1 MERGERYQNFKLFME
16 KLDLLNAI
24 EISEKITSKAVFGI
38 TEVADLSPVEFETQF
53 LGAVL
58 PRTSKRQLLAKFAD
72 VPVYQG
78 TATSVDWTATL
89 TTPIKDQGGCGS
101 CW

>member
-1 MERGERYQNFKLFME
+1 MQQLWRGASVTRTSNCSSKSWTSLTPF
-16 KLDLLNAI
+16 
-24 EISEKITSKAVFGI
+24 TSKAVFGI

-53 LGAVL
+53 LGAKI

-89 TTPIKDQGGCGS
+89 TTPIKD
-101 CW
+101 

>member
-1 MERGERYQNFKLFME
+1 MVE
-16 KLDLLNAI
+16 LDVLNA
-24 EISEKITSKAVFGI
+24 SKVMDEDTAVFGI
-38 TEVADLSPVEFETQF
+38 TVFADLSAAEFKAKY

-58 PRTSKRQLLAKFAD
+58 PTETSTRRLAKVAD
-72 VPVYQG
+72 VPAYQG

-89 TTPIKDQGGCGS
+89 STPIKDQGGCGS

>member
-1 MERGERYQNFKLFME
+1 MA

-24 EISEKITSKAVFGI
+24 EISEKSSSKAVFGI
-38 TEVADLSPVEFETQF
+38 TEVADLTPVEFETQF

-58 PRTSKRQLLAKFAD
+58 PRISKRNLLAKVAD
-72 VPVYQG
+72 VPAYVG
-78 TATSVDWTATL
+78 SATSVDWTATL